1 MDLNEYITTQMS
13 GKIERRGNSPL
24 VPAITALAG
33 ISILILAY
41 TSNTNEVIQTT
52 LLTLGF
58 IFTAT
63 GLIWSI
69 LCISKTLWHFHYL
82 PTNSPMRDKTL
93 YLSAED
99 FRYCSEMLESGNTDT
114 LKTLCPVPTSNS
126 VLRIIYS
133 RDKNFALLQTGRMDT
148 SQMEPS
154 SPVVT
159 LTGANVAN
167 IASLLR

>member
-24 VPAITALAG
+24 TPAITFAVG
-33 ISILILAY
+33 IISLFLAY
-41 TSNTNEVIQTT
+41 TSHPSEDIQIT

-58 IFTAT
+58 ILTAT
-63 GLIWSI
+63 GLVWAI
-69 LCISKTLWHFHYL
+69 LCITQTLWHYHYM

-93 YLSAED
+93 YLSTED
-99 FRYCSEMLESGNTDT
+99 FHYCSEMLESGNTDT
-114 LKTLCPVPTSNS
+114 LKSISPLPSSNS
-126 VLRIIYS
+126 VLRIVYS
-133 RDKNFALLQTGRMDT
+133 RDHSIALLQTCRMET

-159 LTGANVAN
+159 LRGDNVAT
-167 IASLLR
+167 IASLLQ